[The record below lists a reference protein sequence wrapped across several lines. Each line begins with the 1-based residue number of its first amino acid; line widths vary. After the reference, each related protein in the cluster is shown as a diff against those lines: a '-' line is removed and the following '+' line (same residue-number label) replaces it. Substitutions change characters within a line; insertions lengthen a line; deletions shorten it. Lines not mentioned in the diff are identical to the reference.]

1 MVLEV
6 GKQPWLLFS
15 MDMEGIK
22 IGDIYPNNRVHSSV
36 YLKYK
41 VFLLVLRNYL
51 FLWKFSF
58 KKDIFS
64 MRQRLRVVEE
74 KLIGQWAR
82 GDSPKTLSFE
92 IFFFSFIQMRKN
104 KEKWKCDSSKHRF
117 CLKMTHFCLYGVY
130 DIFTLLG
137 KLLFLEYPGLRWGNT
152 VFWLDGEWI
161 TQIDSKIN
169 HKVNK

>member
-92 IFFFSFIQMRKN
+92 IFFFSVLFRWEKIKN
-104 KEKWKCDSSKHRF
+104 ENVIHLNIAFVWKWLIFVSMEFMTYSHFWANSSYF
-117 CLKMTHFCLYGVY
+117 
-130 DIFTLLG
+130 
-137 KLLFLEYPGLRWGNT
+137 
-152 VFWLDGEWI
+152 
-161 TQIDSKIN
+161 
-169 HKVNK
+169 

>member
-1 MVLEV
+1 MKINLLNKMVLEV

-92 IFFFSFIQMRKN
+92 IFFFSVLFRWEKIKKN
-104 KEKWKCDSSKHRF
+104 ENVIHLNIAFVWKWLIFVSMEF
-117 CLKMTHFCLYGVY
+117 MTYSHF
-130 DIFTLLG
+130 
-137 KLLFLEYPGLRWGNT
+137 W
-152 VFWLDGEWI
+152 
-161 TQIDSKIN
+161 
-169 HKVNK
+169 VNSYF

>member
-92 IFFFSFIQMRKN
+92 IFFFSVLFRWEKIKKN
-104 KEKWKCDSSKHRF
+104 ENVIHLNIAFVWKWLIFVSMEFMTYSHFWANSSYF
-117 CLKMTHFCLYGVY
+117 
-130 DIFTLLG
+130 
-137 KLLFLEYPGLRWGNT
+137 
-152 VFWLDGEWI
+152 
-161 TQIDSKIN
+161 
-169 HKVNK
+169 